1 VTTGWARPALK
12 PKVERPKGIKE
23 QLLDE
28 ILRRVPPGEEQL
40 RLRKVELESVPE
52 KRVGSRMKAKNRAR
66 LVVEG
71 RPVEMAAQELEVPEA
86 AGPKKEDVK
95 SQETFLGDVEPENGI
110 MEGLE
115 TSEITILPKFEVMAE
130 QETSSGDVELKDRI
144 MEGHEMFSGAV
155 ELKEEI
161 MGGQETSLGNVE
173 QVVVDDKLAEEL
185 RE

>member
-1 VTTGWARPALK
+1 
-12 PKVERPKGIKE
+12 
-23 QLLDE
+23 
-28 ILRRVPPGEEQL
+28 
-40 RLRKVELESVPE
+40 LESIPE
-52 KRVGSRMKAKNRAR
+52 KRKGLRMKAKNRAEP
-66 LVVEG
+66 VVED
-71 RPVEMAAQELEVPEA
+71 RPMEMAVQELEVPQA
-86 AGPKKEDVK
+86 AGPKDEDVK
-95 SQETFLGDVEPENGI
+95 AQGTSLGDVGPEDGI